1 MRLITEKPQTQ
12 KSVATVKRGMIQR
25 QMTQRRVIVSGMI
38 SIAAK
43 IILVMH
49 GLVSDGGKESE
60 PLVQGEVGGC
70 FPQKE
75 GWVTSSM
82 WAKQS
87 QDFFKG
93 LSKMSPICQS
103 IK

>member
-1 MRLITEKPQTQ
+1 VR
-12 KSVATVKRGMIQR
+12 VASAAVTVKRGMIQR
-25 QMTQRRVIVSGMI
+25 QMTQRRVIVSGTI
-38 SIAAK
+38 LLVIEN
-43 IILVMH
+43 ILVMH

-75 GWVTSSM
+75 GWVTSSV

-93 LSKMSPICQS
+93 LSKMSSICQS